1 MICRPVVGYHIKLAL
16 NGAVEAAKSP
26 GSPRASA
33 TVLCGQ
39 PVQLQLQTPCAVV
52 LAREPRKKKK
62 KKTRRRGCGGGCLLS
77 ILSRTA
83 DAGCGRRLP
92 RFLLC
97 LSPPPPLLSPLQIS
111 LLLFVFFLPP
121 WPLGLA
127 TSTTSPMPLHSY
139 DPSSSPPSLVS

>member
-1 MICRPVVGYHIKLAL
+1 MGYHIKLAL

-39 PVQLQLQTPCAVV
+39 PVQLQLQTRCAVV
-52 LAREPRKKKK
+52 LAREPKKKK

-83 DAGCGRRLP
+83 DAAGGC
-92 RFLLC
+92 
-97 LSPPPPLLSPLQIS
+97 
-111 LLLFVFFLPP
+111 
-121 WPLGLA
+121 
-127 TSTTSPMPLHSY
+127 
-139 DPSSSPPSLVS
+139 LVSFCV

>member
-97 LSPPPPLLSPLQIS
+97 LSPPLLSPLQIS